1 MVENFCPL
9 DRWIRL
15 GEWVSSS
22 SFLFSIALRPWLSRL
37 ESILL
42 TSDIK
47 EFICHIICQKSEV
60 FRLLTP
66 NPDTLVYWKLY
77 FTVEIAC
84 THCIENAGPWL
95 TDNRG
100 MLGRGGLWLT
110 GSTYMWHFD
119 NIVTSTRGYDPI
131 TQNATTLQSSSFLL
145 FLQYFL
151 GFTDEN
157 VIGIWCSYRDRIVDQ
172 EDSPP

>member
-1 MVENFCPL
+1 MCTKVNGRKFQSCRLPSLSTFCPL

-22 SFLFSIALRPWLSRL
+22 SFLFSIALRPWLLSRL
-37 ESILL
+37 ESLLL

-66 NPDTLVYWKLY
+66 NPDTLVYWELY
-77 FTVEIAC
+77 FTVEITC
-84 THCIENAGPWL
+84 THCIGNAAPWL

-100 MLGRGGLWLT
+100 MLGRGGLCLT
-110 GSTYMWHFD
+110 GSTYMRHFD
-119 NIVTSTRGYDPI
+119 NIVTSTTGCDPI
-131 TQNATTLQSSSFLL
+131 TQEAKIKSQQLQSSSFLL
-145 FLQYFL
+145 FLQ
-151 GFTDEN
+151 
-157 VIGIWCSYRDRIVDQ
+157 
-172 EDSPP
+172 